1 LWPYAGFGDE
11 IYFPIEQFLQLVS
24 QINKLDTNRLAKA
37 DHYVNVTFSL
47 KVGSY
52 NRSEKADRIDMVL
65 FTRYLIV
72 MKFMGAKV
80 RLIYYPFLLIS
91 IMFMLCYSLLNIW
104 LTMDTAILPFKE
116 ELADMWIPMFLPAI
130 PLIIW
135 LRPRIGL
142 ASFKTKRSNNLPF
155 LYLMVA
161 CFAIAIPSIILQDY
175 LRKATG
181 KLTALS
187 SISQIRQNKPTKYY
201 TAKFFYVDT
210 ARAAVKNIAKIS
222 GKNNE
227 TLNWTIFIACPM
239 FDERLSGTEALP
251 QAWACMKYQEH
262 LSSRLDPSV
271 RREKWKAFASASLND
286 FAHED
291 FIRTTYFDRIGNN
304 EDRGYYEKD
313 ILDNPFITAFP
324 APLLMLEPRYTA
336 FEARTGHKLA
346 WAFGAYAIGAGI
358 WLLMLVFPKLDTTVA
373 EAPKESLREKKA
385 INNKGIRE
393 AVALLIPRQG
403 YAAVPL
409 ILDLNL
415 LVFVTMIIAG
425 KGFVNFQAADLLAWG
440 GNFRPQT
447 AGEGEWWRLLTNIF
461 LHAGI
466 MHLLFNMVG
475 LLFAGIFLE
484 STIGTMRLAAAYLV
498 TGITASVA
506 SIWWHPSTVSVGAS
520 GAIFGLF
527 GVFLALLS
535 TRYFPP
541 VLKKSLTIGVVIFV
555 GGNLLVGLAQGIDNA
570 AHVGGLLCGLVI
582 GYIYYPRLKLQK
594 IIPTSPDLAQGPP
607 EIN

>member
-1 LWPYAGFGDE
+1 
-11 IYFPIEQFLQLVS
+11 
-24 QINKLDTNRLAKA
+24 
-37 DHYVNVTFSL
+37 
-47 KVGSY
+47 
-52 NRSEKADRIDMVL
+52 
-65 FTRYLIV
+65 
-72 MKFMGAKV
+72 
-80 RLIYYPFLLIS
+80 
-91 IMFMLCYSLLNIW
+91 
-104 LTMDTAILPFKE
+104 
-116 ELADMWIPMFLPAI
+116 
-130 PLIIW
+130 
-135 LRPRIGL
+135 
-142 ASFKTKRSNNLPF
+142 LPF

-161 CFAIAIPSIILQDY
+161 SFAIAIPSIILQDY

-181 KLTALS
+181 KLTELS

-201 TAKFFYVDT
+201 AAKIFYVDT
-210 ARAAVKNIAKIS
+210 AHAAVKNIAKIS

-239 FDERLSGTEALP
+239 FDERMAGTDPLP
-251 QAWACMKYQEH
+251 QAWACMKYQEQ

-271 RREKWKAFASASLND
+271 RREKWKTFARASMDD
-286 FAHED
+286 FAHTD
-291 FIRTTYFDRIGNN
+291 FIRTTYFDRVGNN

-313 ILDNPFITAFP
+313 IFNNPNITVVP
-324 APLLMLEPRYTA
+324 SPLLLLEPRYTA

-346 WAFGAYAIGAGI
+346 WVFVSFAIGAGI
-358 WLLMLVFPKLDTTVA
+358 WLLMLAFPKLDPTVA
-373 EAPKESLREKKA
+373 ETPKESLRVKKE

-415 LVFVTMIIAG
+415 LVFITMVIAG
-425 KGFVNFQAADLLAWG
+425 KGFVNFQADDLLAWG
-440 GNFRPQT
+440 GNYRPQT

-484 STIGTMRLAAAYLV
+484 SAIGTKRLASAYLL
-498 TGITASVA
+498 TGIAASLA

-527 GVFLALLS
+527 GVFLALLT

-541 VLKKSLTIGVVIFV
+541 VLKKSLSIGVVIFV

-570 AHVGGLLCGLVI
+570 AHVGGLLSGLMI

-594 IIPTSPDLAQGPP
+594 VIPIATDPAQEPQ

>member
-1 LWPYAGFGDE
+1 MDA
-11 IYFPIEQFLQLVS
+11 
-24 QINKLDTNRLAKA
+24 KL
-37 DHYVNVTFSL
+37 
-47 KVGSY
+47 
-52 NRSEKADRIDMVL
+52 
-65 FTRYLIV
+65 
-72 MKFMGAKV
+72 
-80 RLIYYPFLLIS
+80 RLIYYPFLLIAV
-91 IMFMLCYSLLNIW
+91 IFMLCYSLLNIW
-104 LTMDTAILPFKE
+104 LTMVTAVLPFNE
-116 ELADMWIPMFLPAI
+116 ELTDMWLPIFLPAV
-130 PLIIW
+130 PLLIW

-161 CFAIAIPSIILQDY
+161 SFAIAIPSIILQDY

-201 TAKFFYVDT
+201 TAKSFYVDT
-210 ARAAVKNIAKIS
+210 AHAAVKNIAKIS

-239 FDERLSGTEALP
+239 FDQRLTGADALP

-271 RREKWKAFASASLND
+271 RREKWKTFARASMDD
-286 FAHED
+286 FAHTD
-291 FIRTTYFDRIGNN
+291 FIRTTYFARIGNN

-313 ILDNPFITAFP
+313 IFDNPNITAVP
-324 APLLMLEPRYTA
+324 SPLLLLEPRYTD

-346 WAFGAYAIGAGI
+346 WVFGSFAIGAGI
-358 WLLMLVFPKLDTTVA
+358 WLLMLAFPKLDPTVA
-373 EAPKESLREKKA
+373 ETPKESLRVKKE

-415 LVFVTMIIAG
+415 LVFITMVIAG
-425 KGFVNFQAADLLAWG
+425 KGFVNFQADDLLAWG
-440 GNFRPQT
+440 GNYRPQT
-447 AGEGEWWRLLTNIF
+447 AGEGEWWRLLTSIF

-484 STIGTMRLAAAYLV
+484 SAIGTKRLASAYLL
-498 TGITASVA
+498 TGIAASLA

-527 GVFLALLS
+527 GVFLALLT

-541 VLKKSLTIGVVIFV
+541 VLKKSLSIGVVIFV

-570 AHVGGLLCGLVI
+570 AHVGGLLSGLMI

-594 IIPTSPDLAQGPP
+594 VIPIATDPAQEPQ